1 MGGLL
6 IKNNQLRCKDCFKL
20 YTFKIIPDFPLSRIS
35 KTCNCSTSEVEV
47 RKFLNDY
54 KKNKNLSISCS
65 KCNKENPK
73 EPKYCHECQKLLCIN
88 CAKAIHNEKN
98 NNLNHKLIVI
108 EKYDYFCIHHQNDN
122 FIGYCKTCKMDICKK
137 CESEKLH
144 NDHKILI
151 YQKMYDEKKMREYL
165 KKAIKSAEIKID
177 YNNKITLMIRKEIK
191 KNETNSNIKSLS
203 EINEDENKKI
213 LEFINILYEI
223 YDLSKHKNYSIIMNI
238 IGNIDFNFERIKFEK
253 NSKKEN
259 DIESLIYYFKTDFIL
274 KTKAKP
280 KEQLPSTLEEQLLND
295 SIKVPTDDGK
305 KEEERKEEE
314 KKEEEK
320 KEEEKKEEEKK
331 EEKRKEEEEDD
342 GHEKTMQ
349 EKKEY
354 IEKKISEKGGFQN
367 ANSDSANN
375 NTNNDLS
382 RDISRDI
389 PNNVVEIINNQ
400 TINKKNKKKPRKINF
415 QS

>member
-35 KTCNCSTSEVEV
+35 RTCNCSKSEMEV

-73 EPKYCHECQKLLCIN
+73 DPKYCNECKKIYCIN
-88 CAKAIHNEKN
+88 CSKAIHNEKN

-122 FIGYCKTCKMDICKK
+122 FVGYCKTCKMDICKK
-137 CESEKLH
+137 CVSEKLH

-151 YQKMYDEKKMREYL
+151 YQKIYDEKKMREYL

-177 YNNKITLMIRKEIK
+177 YNNKITLMMCKEIK
-191 KNETNSNIKSLS
+191 KNETKTNIKNLS

-223 YDLSKHKNYSIIMNI
+223 YDLSKNKNYSIIMNMI
-238 IGNIDFNFERIKFEK
+238 DNIDFNFERIKFEK
-253 NSKKEN
+253 KSKKEN
-259 DIESLIYYFKTDFIL
+259 DIESLKYYLKTDFIL
-274 KTKAKP
+274 KTKPKP
-280 KEQLPSTLEEQLLND
+280 KEQIPLTLEEQLLND
-295 SIKVPTDDGK
+295 NIKVPTDNVKKEEEKKEKEK

-314 KKEEEK
+314 N
-320 KEEEKKEEEKK
+320 K
-331 EEKRKEEEEDD
+331 EEKRKEEEDD

-349 EKKEY
+349 EKKEI
-354 IEKKISEKGGFQN
+354 IEKKIGEKGGYQN
-367 ANSDSANN
+367 VNSESANN
-375 NTNNDLS
+375 NTNN
-382 RDISRDI
+382 DISRDI